1 MSIRSVLSSDQQRR
15 LKFAAIAG
23 AVVLAVGVVI
33 PACHLRVW
41 GNLLV
46 VAFYLLTIAL
56 GGSLFIALSYA
67 TGAGWSVAFRRIP
80 EAMSKLLPVAGLAM
94 LAALAIRLPHYG
106 WHHPSGDGAN
116 TTFWFKEMWL
126 SPEFLAM
133 RAVIY
138 IALWIL
144 LSKTL
149 VSNSLRQ
156 DVSGNARLSGSNT
169 GVSYLFLAVYA
180 ATFSLASVDWI
191 LALDPMWFS
200 TMWGVYHFSG
210 MIQATLAVII
220 ILGLLLRLP
229 GAPLDGVFNNEHL
242 HDLGKLLLGFS
253 CFWMYIW
260 FSQYMLI
267 WYSNIPEE
275 TMYFIPRTQGP
286 WGPVVVAT
294 ILLNWVIP
302 FFVLLP
308 KPAKRNAS
316 VMMKVAVVVLIG
328 RWVDLYVMVFPSQAL
343 VPAGQS
349 EIGPPT
355 FGIWEVAAIALLV
368 GVAGTLFFRS
378 FPYKSPVPKND
389 PYLPESLHYHC

>member
-23 AVVLAVGVVI
+23 AVVLAVGFAI
-33 PACHLRVW
+33 PAFQLRVW
-41 GNLLV
+41 GNLLL

-67 TGAGWSVAFRRIP
+67 VGAGWNVAFRRIP
-80 EAMSKLLPVAGLAM
+80 EAMSKLLPIAGLAM
-94 LAALAIRLPHYG
+94 LAAVAIRLPHYG
-106 WHHPSGDGAN
+106 WHHPGEGGPG
-116 TTFWFKEMWL
+116 TFWFKEMWL
-126 SPEFLAM
+126 SPGFLIL
-133 RAVIY
+133 RAAAYVV
-138 IALWIL
+138 LWVL
-144 LSKTL
+144 LSRCL

-156 DVSGNARLSGSNT
+156 DASGDPRLSSVNA

-180 ATFSLASVDWI
+180 ATFSLASIDWI

-229 GAPLDGVFNNEHL
+229 GAPLDGVFNDEHL

-343 VPAGQS
+343 VPPGHS
-349 EIGPPT
+349 EIGPPA